1 MQRTAALRTAAVP
14 ACSTL
19 APSRFIPQPRLE
31 VVDAKREH
39 EIPTSVAQVRCVL
52 GLMLRGLPP
61 GCPEVRGTY
70 GMRAAGRYSSPR
82 HPPPTPGACCPA
94 PLGTHNTQKAGTVR
108 GAPRGVGVSTASH
121 ARPEMNC
128 TDSQSAPSCIAPAQN
143 SAEVASSWCGG
154 TYMENSEPPR

>member
-61 GCPEVRGTY
+61 GCPEVHGTY

-108 GAPRGVGVSTASH
+108 SPQGRRCQHSLSREARDEPHRLAIGAVLHRTRAELCRGGEQLVRRH
-121 ARPEMNC
+121 LL
-128 TDSQSAPSCIAPAQN
+128 
-143 SAEVASSWCGG
+143 
-154 TYMENSEPPR
+154 ENSEPPR